1 MCVWLGLLG
10 AGVGRSRS
18 GYVLVGASRRWEASC
33 MLGILVAL
41 QCLLTIAHRP
51 RLPSPSQGGYRACNR
66 IGINACTSPF
76 LKISFET
83 AASFLV
89 SATLHGDVDALT
101 SPAARIVLGRTVGVG
116 TGCLE
121 LVQNMEARPAQL
133 AC

>member
-1 MCVWLGLLG
+1 MWHCS
-10 AGVGRSRS
+10 A
-18 GYVLVGASRRWEASC
+18 WEP
-33 MLGILVAL
+33 LR
-41 QCLLTIAHRP
+41 IAMP
-51 RLPSPSQGGYRACNR
+51 LPPLPPLQGGYRACNR